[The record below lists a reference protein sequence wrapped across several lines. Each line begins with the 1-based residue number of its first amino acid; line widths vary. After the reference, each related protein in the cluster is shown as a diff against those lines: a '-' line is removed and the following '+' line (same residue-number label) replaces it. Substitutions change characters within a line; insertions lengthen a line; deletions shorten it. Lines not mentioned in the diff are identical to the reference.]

1 MISTKWR
8 GSYKYDNAAVRK
20 IIGFDHTNFE
30 IEFIFSDDIHFT
42 GTVKD
47 DRNTGGTPGTGE
59 VSGTVIGDEV
69 QFVKKMPVMTAI
81 INGASYKT
89 IEGRKHRNI
98 YYAGSLSA
106 DSKSMSGKW
115 KIRFGVGFWGIL
127 PFIWL
132 PTTGTWSASSQ
143 E

>member
-1 MISTKWR
+1 MISKKWR
-8 GSYKYDNAAVRK
+8 GSYKYDKTAIGK

-69 QFVKKMPVMTAI
+69 RFVKKMPVMTVI
-81 INGASYKT
+81 IGGSYKT
-89 IEGRKHRNI
+89 DEGRKHPNI
-98 YYAGSLSA
+98 HYAGSLSA

-127 PFIWL
+127 PCIWL
-132 PTTGTWSASSQ
+132 PITGTWSASSQ
-143 E
+143 D

>member
-81 INGASYKT
+81 INGAFYKT

>member
-1 MISTKWR
+1 MISKKWR
-8 GSYKYDNAAVRK
+8 GSYRYDDALARK
-20 IIGFDHTNFE
+20 VIGFDHTNFE

-47 DRNTGGTPGTGE
+47 DRSTGGTPGTGE

-69 QFVKKMPVMTAI
+69 RFVKKMPVLTVF
-81 INGASYKT
+81 INASYKT
-89 IEGRKHRNI
+89 DEGRKHPNI
-98 YYAGSLSA
+98 YYVGSLSA

-115 KIRFGVGFWGIL
+115 KLRFGVGFWGIW
-127 PFIWL
+127 PTIYL

-143 E
+143 D